1 MMKRARA
8 WFGGTARALLAALL
22 VAGAT
27 GCVETGL
34 YEKAAVDLDGAR
46 RENVQKDQQIRFLQW
61 QLAAAGQQI
70 QALSAQD
77 AAALAEAERRVREAL
92 GANQA
97 LAERVKVN
105 EQEAE
110 KLSLAVARAAE
121 EASAKP
127 GPPGSTARLR
137 PEDMKRIEAAASS
150 RNAEVARLLARVEKL
165 LDERAARVARPGE
178 RPPRV
183 LDGDLL
189 DPWDGSRK

>member
-1 MMKRARA
+1 MTKRERA

-22 VAGAT
+22 AAAAT

-46 RENVQKDQQIRFLQW
+46 RESAQKDQQIHALQW
-61 QLAAAGQQI
+61 QLAAAGQQM
-70 QALSAQD
+70 QSMSAQD
-77 AAALAEAERRVREAL
+77 AAALADAERRVREAS
-92 GANQA
+92 GANQV
-97 LAERVKVN
+97 LAERVKLK

-110 KLSLAVARAAE
+110 KLSLAVARAEE

-127 GPPGSTARLR
+127 GPPGSTVRLR

-150 RNAEVARLLARVEKL
+150 RDAEVARLLARVEKL

-183 LDGDLL
+183 LDGDLI
-189 DPWDGSRK
+189 DPWDGNRK